1 MNTQPAVTNSRT
13 GASQAAFDARAIYV
27 RNTAVV
33 SREIAGETIVVPIC
47 RGVGDMDSV
56 YTFNE
61 VGTELWQLLAEA
73 HNTES
78 LVEWVGEHFEVT
90 REVALGD
97 VQAFLGELLQVGLI
111 RPA

>member
-1 MNTQPAVTNSRT
+1 MQPAVSNSRT
-13 GASQAAFDARAIYV
+13 AASQPAFDARAVYV

-61 VGTELWQLLAEA
+61 VGTELWQLLAQA
-73 HNTES
+73 HTTEK
-78 LVEWVGEHFEVT
+78 LVDWVSEHFEVT
-90 REVALGD
+90 REMANCD
-97 VQAFLGELLQVGLI
+97 VQTFLAELLQVGLI